1 MHPCL
6 GDKKLRSIKTKTV
19 DDYYHFLETE
29 AEPATNMGKHEESR
43 KPDKIKAFGCVS
55 SVPEVTRTPDLPL
68 RRRSLYPSELRK
80 RTTPSII
87 ISHRYHSDN
96 YKFPSSGKL
105 INPCSQILPLKR
117 LPTAGSPYRSSLL
130 MHSSNTRSLQLSVI
144 R

>member
-6 GDKKLRSIKTKTV
+6 GDKKLRSIKIKTI

-68 RRRSLYPSELRK
+68 RRKIYPLPYGSLTHLFMLFHVKNVLVEP
-80 RTTPSII
+80 
-87 ISHRYHSDN
+87 
-96 YKFPSSGKL
+96 
-105 INPCSQILPLKR
+105 
-117 LPTAGSPYRSSLL
+117 SLL
-130 MHSSNTRSLQLSVI
+130 CFFIAYCTILSTTI
-144 R
+144 NFR